1 MATPWPSGDP
11 RSTAERPERV
21 VQRTHIAVRYRPR
34 EPVSPRTRS
43 AGRLR
48 AVGWVAGW
56 VITGVGVA
64 VVLAAL
70 RDIFHTLCTRVA
82 AAVSA
87 ESFWRRSGGGL
98 AHGAAAAGAPPGQ
111 GPGRS
116 AGDGGRRH
124 GLGRAHCA
132 RLDADLL
139 AAPGG
144 WLLHQ
149 PGAAADEARRAARRA
164 VSVHGH
170 PGH

>member
-70 RDIFHTLCTRVA
+70 RDLFYTL
-82 AAVSA
+82 
-87 ESFWRRSGGGL
+87 WHPSGRGGPGRGLL
-98 AHGAAAAGAPPGQ
+98 ARGAAAAGAPPLPGARVG
-111 GPGRS
+111 GPPAS
-116 AGDGGRRH
+116 AARLGGGA
-124 GLGRAHCA
+124 GLG
-132 RLDADLL
+132 
-139 AAPGG
+139 
-144 WLLHQ
+144 
-149 PGAAADEARRAARRA
+149 
-164 VSVHGH
+164 
-170 PGH
+170 